1 MDSLRIQLRDME
13 TVPNSV
19 RHSGG
24 FTLIE
29 LVAVI
34 VILGILSATALPKF
48 IDLGN
53 DAQVAATNAV
63 AGSISSASSIN
74 YAARKLSAGMGVPI
88 TDCADSGSLLQGGL
102 PSGYSM
108 GPVGWPYPISADV
121 TIQCTVYP
129 PSGPTAQ
136 ASVTGI
142 L

>member
-1 MDSLRIQLRDME
+1 ME

-74 YAARKLSAGMGVPI
+74 YAARNLSAGMGVPI
-88 TDCADSGSLLQGGL
+88 TQCASATSLLQGGL
-102 PSGYSM
+102 PTGYTM
-108 GPVGWPYPISADV
+108 GPVGFPLPIAANV
-121 TIQCTVYP
+121 TRACVVY
-129 PSGPTAQ
+129 GPRSTTAT
-136 ASVTGI
+136 ASITGI